1 MAETLDV
8 LGTTRYV
15 VENARYVVVDQEK
28 VEAVADRLSER
39 ELQPVTYDCARH
51 LCGTEP
57 RVANFVLVLDTLNFS
72 FWPGPNQPRWTV
84 TYRGETVNGYWAL
97 VAALRRA
104 LDEGIP
110 ITDATFLAGLT
121 EERLGQ
127 ILRGDGD
134 NVIPLLAERTAAL
147 QAVGQGLLATYDGQF
162 VNLIQRAGGSAPRIA
177 AMLGAQFAS
186 FNDIAT
192 YGDHEIQFYKRAQ
205 ICAAD
210 LYGAS
215 GSESWGALTD
225 LDRLTCFADYKVPQV
240 LRHLGI
246 LHYTEA
252 LSQTIQERRLIP
264 PGSQPE
270 VEIRAAT
277 VWGIEY
283 LRRAL
288 AARGTSLPAFKLD
301 WYVWELGQEL
311 PPDTPPYHLTR
322 TIYY

>member
-15 VENARYVVVDQEK
+15 VENARYVVVDHEK
-28 VEAVADRLSER
+28 VADVADTLAER
-39 ELQPVTYDCARH
+39 ELMPVTYDCARH

-57 RVANFVLVLDTLNFS
+57 GVANFVLVLDTLNFS
-72 FWPGPNQPRWTV
+72 FWPGPNQPHWTV
-84 TYRGETVNGYWAL
+84 THHGETVNGYWAL

-110 ITDATFLAGLT
+110 ITDAAFLAELT
-121 EERLGQ
+121 EDRLGQ
-127 ILRGDGD
+127 ILRGDGES
-134 NVIPLLAERTAAL
+134 VIPLLAERAAAL
-147 QAVGQGLLATYDGQF
+147 QAVGQALLATYDGQF
-162 VNLIQRAGGSAPRIA
+162 VNLIQRASGSAPRIA
-177 AMLGAQFAS
+177 GMLGHQFAS
-186 FNDIAT
+186 FDDVAT
-192 YGDHEIQFYKRAQ
+192 YGDHDIQFFKRAQ

-215 GSESWGALTD
+215 GGESWGALSN
-225 LDRLTCFADYKVPQV
+225 LDQLTGFADYKVPQV

-246 LHYTEA
+246 LRYTDA

-277 VWGIEY
+277 IWGIEY

-311 PPDTPPYHLTR
+311 PLDTPPYHRTR